1 MPAKNIATTLKE
13 LRKKANLTQKQ
24 AYEHI
29 GVAQSTFSSWETGK
43 AEPST
48 EVLLRL
54 CQLYKV
60 DDILGAFGYDGYNE
74 DGSLQLNINEIDII
88 EKYRHLD
95 AHGRKM
101 VDFTLKEEYNRI
113 MSSEEFKPAHE
124 PDYLMPVAAHE
135 RTDIEVT
142 DEMRKFDDDIM
153 DDENF

>member
-43 AEPST
+43 AEPPT

-60 DDILGAFGYDGYNE
+60 DDILAAFGYDGYNE
-74 DGSLQLNINEIDII
+74 DGTLQLTLHEIDAV
-88 EKYRHLD
+88 EKYRLLD
-95 AHGRKM
+95 DHGKKM
-101 VDFTLKEEYNRI
+101 VDFTLTEEYERVI
-113 MSSEEFKPAHE
+113 SAQKAAAEHKS
-124 PDYLMPVAAHE
+124 DYPISIAAHK

-142 DEMRKFDDDIM
+142 DEMLEHDMKIMLDDD
-153 DDENF
+153 F